1 MKTSIIISICII
13 VLCACKDNATNTNQ
27 QANGFAIY
35 KLADSTI
42 RTSQIVNTSL
52 DSIVLSSMPF
62 LTSKDLKSYHWST
75 HTFFTN
81 SYIDSEF
88 SKMKYWGGQS
98 SGLPFVVV
106 VNQTRIYLGT
116 FWWPYS
122 SSMPQ
127 VPYIWTDILSPYQIN
142 RDNIATEPDKR
153 NDPRIY
159 EALLSAGVLRE

>member
-1 MKTSIIISICII
+1 MTSTS
-13 VLCACKDNATNTNQ
+13 Q
-27 QANGFAIY
+27 QVGFAIY

-42 RTSQIVNTSL
+42 RTSQVVSTSL
-52 DSIVLSSMPF
+52 DSIVLSSVPF
-62 LTSKDLKSYHWST
+62 LTMKDIKAYYWST
-75 HTFFTN
+75 HLFVAN
-81 SYIDSEF
+81 SHIDSEF

-122 SSMPQ
+122 SSKPQ
-127 VPYIWTDILSPYQIN
+127 VPYIWTDAPSPYRIN
-142 RDNIATEPDKR
+142 RENSSTEPDKR

-159 EALLSAGVLRE
+159 EALLSAGVLQE